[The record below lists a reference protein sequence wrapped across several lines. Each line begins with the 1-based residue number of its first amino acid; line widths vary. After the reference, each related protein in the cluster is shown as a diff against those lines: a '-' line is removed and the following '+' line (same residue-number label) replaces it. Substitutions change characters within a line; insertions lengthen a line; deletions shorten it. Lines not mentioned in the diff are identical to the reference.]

1 MITLRQFFLRMR
13 YILEKMWST
22 SNTHFFQELSF
33 FKSCASYE
41 ITRKYIVQLD
51 RAQMIIRSMRTAF
64 WLPEPTDTHS
74 EHVILLYQRNSV
86 CTKSPHCYILRR
98 LPIFFNL

>member
-1 MITLRQFFLRMR
+1 
-13 YILEKMWST
+13 
-22 SNTHFFQELSF
+22 
-33 FKSCASYE
+33 
-41 ITRKYIVQLD
+41 
-51 RAQMIIRSMRTAF
+51 MRTAF

-98 LPIFFNL
+98 LPIFFNLWLPLFVFNIYFLTFKR